1 MPQTMRIDQLG
12 KKKEEEAPEVEET
25 APREVLTESFT
36 EETLQKYWQEYAEKA
51 DEEGKMNVVVMMRKR
66 ELMLDGHTIHIRL
79 DNDVQ
84 YQILKGMKED
94 LMKFLREKLR
104 NTEIMLE
111 AEIAEA
117 PEEDRIYTDREKFQF
132 LAKKFP
138 ALQQLRDKFG
148 LDTDY

>member
-1 MPQTMRIDQLG
+1 MPKTMRIDQLG
-12 KKKEEEAPEVEET
+12 KKKEEEVSEEQEKT
-25 APREVLTESFT
+25 PQEVLTESFT
-36 EETLQKYWQEYAEKA
+36 EESLQQFWQEYAEKA
-51 DEEGKMNVVVMMRKR
+51 NQEGKMNVVVMMRKR
-66 ELMLDGHTIHIRL
+66 ELLLDGNTIHIRL

-84 YQILKGMKED
+84 YQILQGMKED

-117 PEEDRIYTDREKFQF
+117 PEEDRIYTDREKFQY
-132 LAKKFP
+132 LAKQYP